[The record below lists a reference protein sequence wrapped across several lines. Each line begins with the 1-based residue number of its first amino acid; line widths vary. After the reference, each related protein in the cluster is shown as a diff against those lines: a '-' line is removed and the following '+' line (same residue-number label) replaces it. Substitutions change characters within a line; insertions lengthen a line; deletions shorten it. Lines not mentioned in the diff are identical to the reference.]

1 MCPYHGIVK
10 KLSVLRVLI
19 GVPVANDL
27 VEVMV
32 WGDDIY
38 LGEKK
43 GKQHT
48 HPVLHTRLDTNQGM
62 LEVTD
67 PRTNEERMVHRRI
80 WLIINKK
87 GQHVL
92 CLASDHYRYFR
103 NENPGYK
110 ARYIV
115 FTDALTTVGQFMS
128 NPHKQ
133 SCKYFG
139 GSVLRD
145 SYSITLIVPS
155 VMVDSPSMPLCK
167 CFAKLVRI
175 R

>member
-1 MCPYHGIVK
+1 
-10 KLSVLRVLI
+10 
-19 GVPVANDL
+19 
-27 VEVMV
+27 
-32 WGDDIY
+32 
-38 LGEKK
+38 
-43 GKQHT
+43 
-48 HPVLHTRLDTNQGM
+48 M
-62 LEVTD
+62 LKVTD
-67 PRTNEERMVHRRI
+67 LRTTEERMVHRRI
-80 WLIINKK
+80 WLIVNKK

-92 CLASDHYRYFR
+92 LLVSDHYRYFE

-145 SYSITLIVPS
+145 SYSITLIVTS
-155 VMVDSPSMPLCK
+155 VITDLPSMPLYT
-167 CFAKLVRI
+167 CFVILVRTS
-175 R
+175 

>member
-1 MCPYHGIVK
+1 MADNAIVAPLK
-10 KLSVLRVLI
+10 RKQRKDFVRLKLRPFVFDFLL
-19 GVPVANDL
+19 
-27 VEVMV
+27 
-32 WGDDIY
+32 DDSY
-38 LGEKK
+38 
-43 GKQHT
+43 
-48 HPVLHTRLDTNQGM
+48 TRWDTKQGM
-62 LEVTD
+62 VEVTD

-145 SYSITLIVPS
+145 SYSITLIVTS
-155 VMVDSPSMPLCK
+155 VITDLPSMPLYT
-167 CFAKLVRI
+167 CFVILVRTS
-175 R
+175 